1 MAGTFVLDKIEL
13 CSNRGPSATKQLCP
27 GEGGAFSFME
37 PAEKG
42 QFSRRGLPG
51 GRHFPFR
58 VGSCSLVT
66 CDFANIPHEVWVML
80 EKPFFLIWRW
90 IRSS

>member
-1 MAGTFVLDKIEL
+1 MAGTFVLEKVEQ

-42 QFSRRGLPG
+42 QFSRRGL
-51 GRHFPFR
+51 
-58 VGSCSLVT
+58 SEE
-66 CDFANIPHEVWVML
+66 DI
-80 EKPFFLIWRW
+80 FLSGLAHVAW
-90 IRSS
+90 